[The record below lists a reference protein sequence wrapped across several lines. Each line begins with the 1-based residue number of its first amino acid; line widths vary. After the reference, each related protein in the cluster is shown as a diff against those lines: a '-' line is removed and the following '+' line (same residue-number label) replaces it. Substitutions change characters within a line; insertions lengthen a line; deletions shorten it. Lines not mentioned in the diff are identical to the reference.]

1 MKRLT
6 RLLALLLLLVCCVN
20 AACAV
25 EPMITWNGDESTPT
39 RLVHAGDHWY
49 ATLGSYGR
57 ADATLAIGPS
67 PDKLVPVYSADAR
80 VWGTLA
86 ATPEYAAW
94 VQEQND
100 TLTWMLHNRESGETV
115 AVHTEPFGD
124 ERPCFGVV
132 LDANA
137 MYYVRSDTAAGTA
150 ELVRR
155 SHADGAETILHAPG
169 CPISSL
175 TIRQGE
181 LVLAQLAEAGWQ
193 ILRMDAENCDM
204 IAMKQLPADV
214 EMVFT
219 VDYDPATGGYA
230 VYYCDD
236 SGREHAGAYVG
247 VRLHSI
253 FTFGSRSYAYEDAMV
268 LQDGHLI
275 WTIKHEVSGLIA
287 DNFRV
292 VDVNMLTGDISEY
305 ERSMHFIIDGGKLL
319 LLTINPDKELIVLE
333 TAR

>member
-25 EPMITWNGDESTPT
+25 APMITWNAGRSAPT
-39 RLVHAGDHWY
+39 RLVHAGDYWY
-49 ATLGSYGR
+49 ATLGSYGS

-124 ERPCFGVV
+124 VRPCFGVA
-132 LDANA
+132 LDENA

-155 SHADGAETILHAPG
+155 SHADGTETILHAPG

-175 TIRQGE
+175 NIRQGE
-181 LVLAQLAEAGWQ
+181 LVLAQQAEAGWQ
-193 ILRMDAENCDM
+193 IVRLDAENGDM
-204 IAMKQLPADV
+204 IALGQLPGIVA
-214 EMVFT
+214 MVFT
-219 VDYDPATGGYA
+219 VDYDHATDAYA
-230 VYYCDD
+230 VYYYETD
-236 SGREHAGAYVG
+236 GREHAGVYIRKQLLSV
-247 VRLHSI
+247 

-268 LQDGHLI
+268 LVDGHLI
-275 WTIKHEVSGLIA
+275 WTVKREVSGLIA

-292 VDVNMLTGDISEY
+292 VDVNLLTGDISEH
-305 ERSMHFIIDGGKLL
+305 ERSMHFIIDGDKLL
-319 LLTINPDKELIVLE
+319 LLTINPDKEQVVLE
-333 TAR
+333 TVR